1 MKKNLSFITALTCLI
16 CTILSGCGK
25 EYSEDESIVKPPPV
39 TTIAQTTTVITTS
52 TIPTTTKAT
61 TTTTSTTTTTATTT
75 AITYATTTEA
85 AEQPIRDPEDTS
97 PPFGDLTGA
106 YVCVGGTA
114 FFPSVYVLT
123 EDEVCQLA
131 EGFNSMDW
139 TEVPKSKHAAPT
151 PGPSD
156 IEYYICKDGKFSE
169 LDDFCSVYINEEGY
183 HQYFRSKAK
192 EDNENSHMAGL
203 FTLVSYGNNR
213 SRMVSTH
220 LSDQF
225 VPPIREYSD
234 QERWALV
241 WDDVLPFIEE
251 NGV

>member
-1 MKKNLSFITALTCLI
+1 MKKQLSFITALTCLI
-16 CTILSGCGK
+16 CTALSGCGK

-39 TTIAQTTTVITTS
+39 TTITQTTTLITTS

-75 AITYATTTEA
+75 AITTATTTEA

-123 EDEVCQLA
+123 EEEVCQLA
-131 EGFNSMDW
+131 NGFNSMDW
-139 TEVPKSKHAAPT
+139 TEIPKSKYVGPT

-156 IEYYICKDGKFSE
+156 IEYYIYKDGKFSE
-169 LDDFCSVYINEEGY
+169 LDDFCSKYIEDGY
-183 HQYFRSKAK
+183 CHYYRSTVK
-192 EDNENSHMAGL
+192 EDYKNSDFAGL

-225 VPPIREYSD
+225 IQPIREYSD